1 MLTFIAMTH
10 AALTFPSG
18 PKLPS
23 QSVAQKT
30 HLSKWHLVFFF
41 SFNVSVICSFKDFIF
56 ICKPFKIPLTC
67 VLSHLTFI

>member
-23 QSVAQKT
+23 QSVAQKS
-30 HLSKWHLVFFF
+30 HLSNWQLRFF

-56 ICKPFKIPLTC
+56 ICKPFKITLT
-67 VLSHLTFI
+67 